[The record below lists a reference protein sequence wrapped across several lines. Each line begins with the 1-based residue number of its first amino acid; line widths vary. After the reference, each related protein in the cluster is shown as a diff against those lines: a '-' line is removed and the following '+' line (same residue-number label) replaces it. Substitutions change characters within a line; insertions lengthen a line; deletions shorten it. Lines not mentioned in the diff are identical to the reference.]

1 MSELIVVGFKDEHKA
16 EEVRMELLRLQ
27 KEHLVALEDAAVAI
41 KKADG
46 NVKIKQVYNLTASG
60 ALSGSFWG
68 LLLGTFLFA
77 PLTGLVAGAAAGA
90 ISGALADIGVDD
102 NFIKELTNTLEPG
115 SSALFVLVRKVTPDK
130 VLEDLS
136 QYEGKVLRTSLT
148 KDDEAKLQEVLS
160 KVEVAS

>member
-16 EEVRMELLRLQ
+16 EEVRTELLRLQ

-41 KKADG
+41 KKPDG
-46 NVKIKQVYNLTASG
+46 QVKIKQVYNLTASG
-60 ALSGSFWG
+60 ALSGGFWG
-68 LLLGTFLFA
+68 LLLGTLLFA

-90 ISGALADIGVDD
+90 ISGALTDIGVDD

-130 VLEDLS
+130 VLEDLRK
-136 QYEGKVLRTSLT
+136 YEGKVLRTSLT
-148 KDDEAKLQEVLS
+148 KDDEAKLQEALA
-160 KVEVAS
+160 KAEVTV